1 MLGRR
6 ARDGKTRRP
15 EVLDFRGG
23 SGFAR
28 FPPMPSD
35 QPSPERPLTGGCL
48 CGAVR
53 YVVSGPFL
61 RAGHCH
67 CVRCRKHSGAAA
79 GTQGR
84 VRREDFRL
92 VAGAERL
99 VVYRPAPEAA
109 VKVFCE
115 VCGSSL
121 FGGTWPDGD
130 EISIRLGTVEGD
142 PGIRPQHHTWVSEK
156 AAWDEITD
164 ALPQHPEGLPPE
176 SHEGTGAPLND
187 LP

>member
-1 MLGRR
+1 MS
-6 ARDGKTRRP
+6 AQ
-15 EVLDFRGG
+15 
-23 SGFAR
+23 S
-28 FPPMPSD
+28 
-35 QPSPERPLTGGCL
+35 PSPGHPLAGGCL

-67 CVRCRKHSGAAA
+67 CSRCRKHSGAAA

-92 VAGAERL
+92 VSGAERL

-121 FGGTWPDGD
+121 FGGTWPDGN
-130 EISIRLGTVEGD
+130 EISIRLGTVDGD
-142 PGIRPQHHTWVSEK
+142 PGIRPQYHTFVSSK
-156 AAWDEITD
+156 APWHEITD
-164 ALPQHPEGLPPE
+164 RLPQHREGPPPE
-176 SHEGTGAPLND
+176 TGSQRSP
-187 LP
+187 